1 MPNKLRV
8 TIIKRFILPGLKR
21 KFWELLLRVTE
32 KAKNKKNIKSKY
44 TNENLRVCI
53 NIELSNGIYICGAS
67 LPQEYRRRFK
77 IENISI
83 PNKLLNPFDIE
94 MDYEFK
100 EWHFLMHLDCFFHFI
115 IYIFVELLWHTPA
128 TNVVLYVNYTPIKKN
143 LKLSYLKLWL
153 PHP

>member
-32 KAKNKKNIKSKY
+32 EAKNKKNIKSKY

-83 PNKLLNPFDIE
+83 PNKLLSPFDIE

-100 EWHFLMHLDCFFHFI
+100 EWHFLMHLDFLILI
-115 IYIFVELLWHTPA
+115 INSSP
-128 TNVVLYVNYTPIKKN
+128 
-143 LKLSYLKLWL
+143 LKLVWVTYAFIHIKYFIFNFKKKEIKTEYRQFF
-153 PHP
+153 